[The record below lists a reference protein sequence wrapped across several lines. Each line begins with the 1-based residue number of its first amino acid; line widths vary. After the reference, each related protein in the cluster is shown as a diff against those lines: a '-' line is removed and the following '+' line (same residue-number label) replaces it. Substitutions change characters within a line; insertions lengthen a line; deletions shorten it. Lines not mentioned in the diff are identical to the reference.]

1 MKRLARVQL
10 LVLDDFALERCSS
23 EETYC
28 LFELVDARERRGI
41 AALVA
46 SPNAVNEWDD
56 YIDDASARAALF
68 GRLLSRGQAI
78 ELNLVPQKT
87 ANRPPV
93 AHSRPRT

>member
-1 MKRLARVQL
+1 MGPVFETSGASATI

-28 LFELVDARERRGI
+28 LFELVDARERRGT

-56 YIDDASARAALF
+56 YFDDASARAALF
-68 GRLLSRGQAI
+68 GWLLS
-78 ELNLVPQKT
+78 
-87 ANRPPV
+87 
-93 AHSRPRT
+93 